1 MCGAVHPS
9 SQSTYATRT
18 GISLLQ
24 PRLSSRQTIQSTPSQ
39 FNSIQIQMKTFNFF
53 VVELDKLI
61 EDQIK
66 TEGGLELYIDTRFEG
81 GEFAYRVTEGPIVA
95 APFKYNTGAEPGDT
109 LYFHHLVVM
118 QGGQP
123 LTGEDNHYIAK
134 FDPEAVNSQ
143 AIAFKSKKT
152 GEITTLGGWT
162 LLEAVEEKEEFPSDL
177 VEMVQL
183 AEKLPTKG
191 RLVYGNEDTEYM
203 GLRPGD
209 VVGFAKNRDYRIKID
224 GKEYYR
230 TRAEDLLYVEEE
242 VHND

>member
-1 MCGAVHPS
+1 
-9 SQSTYATRT
+9 
-18 GISLLQ
+18 
-24 PRLSSRQTIQSTPSQ
+24 
-39 FNSIQIQMKTFNFF
+39 MKTFNFF

-81 GEFAYRVTEGPIVA
+81 GEFSYRVTEGPIVA

-134 FDPEAVNSQ
+134 YDPEAINSQ
-143 AIAFKSKKT
+143 AIAFKSKRT

-162 LLEAVEEKEEFPSDL
+162 LLESVEEKEEFPSDL
-177 VEMVQL
+177 VEMVRL

-191 RLVYGNEDTEYM
+191 RLVYGNEDTDHM
-203 GLRPGD
+203 GLKPGD
-209 VVGFAKNRDYRIKID
+209 VVGFAKNRDYRLKID

-242 VHND
+242 VYND